1 MDIAQLVTNAK
12 DSANIPIRK
21 LAADARVAG
30 STITRIQAGT
40 VDPSFETLTRILDAA
55 GYGIEIV
62 ATRHGAR
69 KHPRLADLIDAWS
82 YRDHTVR
89 LTWTRWRTFLD
100 RLALHPENV
109 PEAIY
114 TSPPPSGNNVIDNL
128 LAATAEKLADDANL
142 PRPSWT
148 NNVTKLLTTYRPAT
162 ARNLADTEIPGQ
174 FAARGLFIDSASLW
188 RPQGTVGV

>member
-12 DSANIPIRK
+12 ESANIPIRK
-21 LAADARVAG
+21 LAADAGVAG

-40 VDPSFETLTRILDAA
+40 VDPSFDTLTRILDAT
-55 GYGIEIV
+55 GYEIEIV
-62 ATRHGAR
+62 ATPHGAR

-82 YRDHTVR
+82 YRDSTVR
-89 LTWTRWRTFLD
+89 LAWTRWRTFLD
-100 RLALHPENV
+100 RLALHPENL

-148 NNVTKLLTTYRPAT
+148 TSVAKLATPYRPAT
-162 ARNLADTEIPGQ
+162 ARNLPDTDVPEQ
-174 FAARGLFIDSASLW
+174 FAGRGLIIDAASLW
-188 RPQGTVGV
+188 RPRGTVGV